1 MCKLIMNVIQKD
13 YKIWLQFQKWVEK
26 KLLEKAF
33 IRDTVF
39 PWLNML
45 VICFIIR
52 SLNWRNNYFTIDNS
66 KKDATIFFINLFHL
80 YNKTSF
86 YISKSWLKVK
96 TFMNNLHLWSA
107 ELDWWDNFSNLLWLL
122 KFWVTWAINEISP
135 HIKTNQ
141 DKLWKLLSQ
150 WLSFNLVLTEGI
162 NKKVLKT
169 LSMHKPL
176 FSVNW
181 VLTESEK
188 SLKLT
193 KK

>member
-176 FSVNW
+176 
-181 VLTESEK
+181 LA
-188 SLKLT
+188 
-193 KK
+193 